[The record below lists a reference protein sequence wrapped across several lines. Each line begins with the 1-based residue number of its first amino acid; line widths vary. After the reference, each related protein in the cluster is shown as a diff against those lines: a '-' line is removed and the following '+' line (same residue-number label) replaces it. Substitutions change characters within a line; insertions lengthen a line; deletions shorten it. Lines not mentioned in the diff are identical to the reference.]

1 MPMQTMTCP
10 IESTDHTLRVDVSCV
25 PSPHSFANRFARVA
39 WAMTWLLLFRLSP
52 KPCHAWRRML
62 LRMFGATIGSGANVH
77 PSCRIWAPWNLR
89 MGDHSCLG
97 PHSDCYCVAPI
108 SIGDHTTVSQYA
120 HLCAGSHDIEQ
131 TNMPLLTAPIDIGT
145 QAWICAGAF
154 IGPGVGVGEGSVV
167 AARAVVF
174 RDVDSW
180 TVVRGNP
187 ASFVKNR
194 VLKENT

>member
-1 MPMQTMTCP
+1 
-10 IESTDHTLRVDVSCV
+10 
-25 PSPHSFANRFARVA
+25 
-39 WAMTWLLLFRLSP
+39 
-52 KPCHAWRRML
+52 
-62 LRMFGATIGSGANVH
+62 
-77 PSCRIWAPWNLR
+77 

-131 TNMPLLTAPIDIGT
+131 TNMPLLTAPIDIGA

-154 IGPGVGVGEGSVV
+154 IGPGVSVGEGSVV

-194 VLKENT
+194 ALKENA